1 MNLKIEGLKRN
12 IINLKWFFIIYGLFL
27 LSFILY
33 ETKETNF
40 NIKTTLLVFLALLII
55 GSIILLFITNK
66 NLPLHKIA
74 LIIILVFGV
83 MCVFLSPIISISDE
97 QEHFAR
103 SEIVSHGD
111 LNTKIYNKSLDSY
124 NHFLTIQSVGEL
136 KVSKMGNK
144 TVFKTKWDDQ
154 KINYTKKYVS
164 SAFAQNP
171 FYGYIP
177 QAIGINIAKGL
188 NLNNIWMLWLG
199 RLCNLIFYAIICSYA
214 IKKAPIYKIPLLLT
228 ACLPLSIY
236 QAGSTS
242 IDGMIFA
249 LALLSIAYFL
259 YLYQKEDHTVDWKN
273 ISILTLIITLCGLC
287 KLTYAA
293 LILLI
298 FLIPK
303 NKFKTSKI
311 KHLSRLCFIIVSA
324 ITLIWSRYA
333 SKMILYSWRYNRFH
347 INNVNTELQLLYI
360 LNHPIKFLEI
370 LFNPRNFKL
379 TFSSFFIF
387 GHGKFTS
394 FSSHF
399 LVFTFFILIT
409 LFILLYPSKQEIS
422 KKDKINLF
430 LITILIIF
438 GTYLIQYLTWNPIGN
453 PIICGVPGRYLI
465 PIITLL
471 PVIFTLNRKNKL
483 LKSDK
488 FNFIKN
494 NYNTLIIT
502 LVISFLSS
510 LILLIFIK
518 FY

>member
-27 LSFILY
+27 LSFIFY

-40 NIKTTLLVFLALLII
+40 NIKATLLVFLVLLII
-55 GSIILLFITNK
+55 GSFILLFITNK

-249 LALLSIAYFL
+249 LALLSITYFL
-259 YLYQKEDHTVDWKN
+259 YLYKKEDHTVDWKN
-273 ISILTLIITLCGLC
+273 IGILTLITALCGLC

-303 NKFKTSKI
+303 NKFKTPKI

-333 SKMILYSWRYNRFH
+333 TKMLYYSWRYGYFLRK
-347 INNVNTELQLLYI
+347 NVNSKLQILYI
-360 LNHPIKFLEI
+360 VNHPINFLKI
-370 LFNPRNFKL
+370 LFNPMNFIKAFKSL
-379 TFSSFFIF
+379 FSF
-387 GHGKFTS
+387 GHGTYTTIKS
-394 FSSHF
+394 YF
-399 LVFTFFILIT
+399 LVIA
-409 LFILLYPSKQEIS
+409 LFILLLLFIFTYSPKQGLN
-422 KKDKINLF
+422 KKDKIKL
-430 LITILIIF
+430 L
-438 GTYLIQYLTWNPIGN
+438 
-453 PIICGVPGRYLI
+453 
-465 PIITLL
+465 IITLL
-471 PVIFTLNRKNKL
+471 IALGTYIVQYISWTTVGLPKIQGVQGRYFIPVIALLLIIFSFNSNNKL
-483 LKSDK
+483 LKSNK
-488 FNFIKN
+488 FDFIKN
-494 NYNTLIIT
+494 NYNILAVTFI
-502 LVISFLSS
+502 ISFLSS
-510 LILLIFIK
+510 LILLLFMK
-518 FY
+518 YY

>member
-1 MNLKIEGLKRN
+1 M
-12 IINLKWFFIIYGLFL
+12 
-27 LSFILY
+27 
-33 ETKETNF
+33 
-40 NIKTTLLVFLALLII
+40 
-55 GSIILLFITNK
+55 
-66 NLPLHKIA
+66 
-74 LIIILVFGV
+74 
-83 MCVFLSPIISISDE
+83 FLSPIISISDE
-97 QEHFAR
+97 QEHFTR

-111 LNTKIYNKSLDSY
+111 LNTKIYNKSLDS
-124 NHFLTIQSVGEL
+124 NKHFLTIQSVGEL
-136 KVSKMGNK
+136 KVGKMGNK

-154 KINYTKKYVS
+154 EINYTKKYVG

-177 QAIGINIAKGL
+177 QAIGIDIAKGL

-303 NKFKTSKI
+303 NKFKTPKI
-311 KHLSRLCFIIVSA
+311 KHLSRLCFIILSA

-333 SKMILYSWRYNRFH
+333 TKMLYYSWRYGYFLRK
-347 INNVNTELQLLYI
+347 NVNSKLQILYI
-360 LNHPIKFLEI
+360 VNHPINFLKI
-370 LFNPRNFKL
+370 LFNPM
-379 TFSSFFIF
+379 
-387 GHGKFTS
+387 
-394 FSSHF
+394 
-399 LVFTFFILIT
+399 
-409 LFILLYPSKQEIS
+409 
-422 KKDKINLF
+422 
-430 LITILIIF
+430 
-438 GTYLIQYLTWNPIGN
+438 
-453 PIICGVPGRYLI
+453 
-465 PIITLL
+465 
-471 PVIFTLNRKNKL
+471 
-483 LKSDK
+483 
-488 FNFIKN
+488 NFIKAFK
-494 NYNTLIIT
+494 
-502 LVISFLSS
+502 S
-510 LILLIFIK
+510 
-518 FY
+518 